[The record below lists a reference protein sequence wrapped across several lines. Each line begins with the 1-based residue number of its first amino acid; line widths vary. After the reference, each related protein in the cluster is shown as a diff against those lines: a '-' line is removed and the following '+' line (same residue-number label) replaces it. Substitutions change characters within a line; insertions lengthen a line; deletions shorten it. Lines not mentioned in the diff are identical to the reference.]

1 MFVTPDNLGWG
12 NVSMSLSDYVCQ
24 NQSNVVIYKTNFTSA
39 IQLKIPVTWVDTIQ
53 GPVYTP
59 RIVINNYFIEQ
70 IHSKMSDIFEPS
82 PRIQEL
88 IDTYKHLV
96 YGVVAGMHI
105 RRGAFSEDSSKMGC
119 HGVNKPAYFAN
130 DKALQDFKNI
140 LKNQSG
146 KFFVTSDSPSV
157 KKELVDE
164 FGDKVSILDFQP
176 VLSYDCTVHHD
187 ASQGDKR
194 ISYLEWFL
202 LSMCPFLI
210 ITGGNNDMTDFST
223 FGYSAAC
230 YGRKPFYLIKNE

>member
-1 MFVTPDNLGWG
+1 MFVTPENMGWG
-12 NVSMSLSDYVCQ
+12 NVTMCLTDYVYQ
-24 NQSNVVIYKTNFTSA
+24 NNSNVTIYKPTFTDAVQFKVPVNF
-39 IQLKIPVTWVDTIQ
+39 VDTIQ

-59 RIVINNYFIEQ
+59 RIVINSYFIEQ
-70 IHSKMSDIFEPS
+70 VHSKMSDIFEPS
-82 PRIQEL
+82 SKVQEL
-88 IDTYKHLV
+88 IEKYNHLV
-96 YGVVAGMHI
+96 EGCVAGMHI

-146 KFFVTSDSPSV
+146 KFFVASDSPSV
-157 KKELVDE
+157 KKELVEE
-164 FGDKVSILDFQP
+164 FGHKVCIIGIDP
-176 VLSYDCTVHHD
+176 VLSYDCKFNHD
-187 ASQGDKR
+187 APQGDKR

>member
-1 MFVTPDNLGWG
+1 MFVTPENMGWG
-12 NVSMSLSDYVCQ
+12 NVSMCLTDYVCY
-24 NQSNVVIYKTNFTSA
+24 NHSNVNVYKPTFTEA
-39 IQLKIPVTWVDTIQ
+39 VRFKIPVKWEDTIHE
-53 GPVYTP
+53 PLYTP

-82 PRIQEL
+82 PNLQEL

-96 YGVVAGMHI
+96 DGVVAGMHI

-119 HGVNKPAYFAN
+119 HGVGKPAYFAN

-146 KFFVTSDSPSV
+146 KFFVASDSPSV
-157 KKELVDE
+157 KKELVEE

-176 VLSYDCTVHHD
+176 VLSYDCTFNHD
-187 ASQGDKR
+187 TPDGDKR